1 MANRNLKIRVVS
13 SQVKSEF
20 EAMCDSMLKANA
32 GKIAYQHPQA
42 VIGVNGLV
50 HVCYF
55 MIEV

>member
-1 MANRNLKIRVVS
+1 MVNRNLKIRVVS
-13 SQVKSEF
+13 SPIKGEF
-20 EAMCDSMLKANA
+20 EMMCDSMLKANS

-55 MIEV
+55 MIEA